1 MKKIPQLSVFFP
13 TYNEAANIEATVLNA
28 VKVLPQVANEYEIKV
43 INDGSRDKTAQVVE
57 KLTRRYKTVKLINHP
72 VNRGYGAAIKTG
84 LISAKYDW
92 ICYTD
97 ADGQFRFEEINRF
110 LPHVDDADLI
120 VGFRQRRT
128 DNPIRRFLAMLLRIW
143 DTLLFDLN
151 LKDVDCGFKLFKKQ
165 VVNAVGPLVT
175 ESAITETEFMA
186 KAKRSGFIIREV
198 GVTHHAR
205 PEGIQTGAKLKVIFR
220 AFRESFKL
228 WWNLNASAGH

>member
-13 TYNEAANIEATVLNA
+13 VYNEAANIEATVMGAL
-28 VKVLPQVANEYEIKV
+28 KVLPQVANEYEITI
-43 INDGSRDKTAQVVE
+43 INDGSSDKTAQVVE

-84 LISAKYDW
+84 LTTARWPW

-97 ADGQFRFEEINRF
+97 ADGQFRFEEIGRF
-110 LPHVDDADLI
+110 LPYVDDADVI
-120 VGFRQRRT
+120 VGFRRRRT

-143 DTLLFDLN
+143 DTLLFGLN

-165 VVNAVGPLVT
+165 VVDAVGPLVT

-186 KAKRSGFIIREV
+186 RAKRSGFIIKEV

-205 PEGIQTGAKLKVIFR
+205 PEGIQTGAKLKVILK
-220 AFRESFKL
+220 AWAESFKL
-228 WWNLNASAGH
+228 WWHLNVTGR

>member
-13 TYNEAANIEATVLNA
+13 AYNEAANIEATVLNA
-28 VKVLPQVANEYEIKV
+28 VKVLPQVADEYEIKV

-57 KLTRRYKTVKLINHP
+57 KLTRRYKTVRLINHP

-84 LISAKYDW
+84 LTTARWPW

-97 ADGQFRFEEINRF
+97 ADGQFRFEEIGRF
-110 LPHVDDADLI
+110 LPYVDDADLI

-128 DNPIRRFLAMLLRIW
+128 DNPIRRFLAVLLRIW
-143 DTLLFDLN
+143 DTLLFGLN

-165 VVNAVGPLVT
+165 VVDAVGPLVT

-186 KAKRSGFIIREV
+186 KAKRLGFIIMEV

-205 PEGIQTGAKLKVIFR
+205 PEGIQTGAKLSVI
-220 AFRESFKL
+220 AMAVIDSLKL
-228 WWNLNASAGH
+228 WWHLNVNLGR